1 MKRSRILKFLL
12 VFIGILILAGGV
24 LFYIYNPKK
33 AIELILPDLSKVI
46 FINATIKQGD
56 SVESKAAIIV
66 QNRSPYKLS
75 IDSVFFKVE
84 LNKKKLIEEFVPVNI
99 KQIRNQVD
107 TVELPI
113 DFSRKK
119 FKSILTELKG
129 VDSTDLDAY
138 CYVIYKTV
146 FGRVKLDYSKT
157 FHIPVPIPPQIKVVK
172 VERKKYNVIDKVLET
187 IIQLEIINKGKNID
201 LQLQHIQYNL
211 KIGSSLS
218 SEGVIDKTV
227 TIKPQSNTFIE
238 LPVNIKVD
246 RPLKTIMDILT
257 DNDKANYVLHLR
269 AEMIEHMVGKS
280 KKSPIPVEIEAEGM
294 LELKK

>member
-99 KQIRNQVD
+99 KQIRNQVY
-107 TVELPI
+107 TV
-113 DFSRKK
+113 
-119 FKSILTELKG
+119 
-129 VDSTDLDAY
+129 
-138 CYVIYKTV
+138 
-146 FGRVKLDYSKT
+146 
-157 FHIPVPIPPQIKVVK
+157 
-172 VERKKYNVIDKVLET
+172 
-187 IIQLEIINKGKNID
+187 
-201 LQLQHIQYNL
+201 
-211 KIGSSLS
+211 
-218 SEGVIDKTV
+218 
-227 TIKPQSNTFIE
+227 
-238 LPVNIKVD
+238 
-246 RPLKTIMDILT
+246 
-257 DNDKANYVLHLR
+257 
-269 AEMIEHMVGKS
+269 
-280 KKSPIPVEIEAEGM
+280 
-294 LELKK
+294 